1 MNDDDQD
8 KLSIKEFNEK
18 LSALEEILKVQEVII
33 EKEKN
38 LEKSLIFNILKDDN
52 EKFILTE
59 LAEKLNTFC
68 KQEDTLETQ
77 NYELKVKIQNHINEH
92 LDELHLYTNY
102 FYHLIIGIILLHLIM
117 HDLITAILFFV
128 FALFKSL
135 TSKTS
140 NDIELFPGIEIHKE
154 SSEPLYIKIFLASA
168 ALTGVFIG
176 LILNEFFHIS
186 IEIIFLLFSFI
197 SGVILYTIIREVLP
211 ENESGRPLYFLLG
224 IIIFLVFIITF
235 ESINTLFSN
244 GH

>member
-1 MNDDDQD
+1 MNGDDQD
-8 KLSIKEFNEK
+8 KLSIKELNEK

-52 EKFILTE
+52 DKFTLNE

-68 KQEDTLETQ
+68 KQEDALETQ
-77 NYELKVKIQNHINEH
+77 NYELKVKIQNHINKH

-102 FYHLIIGIILLHLIM
+102 FYHIIIGIILLHLIM
-117 HDLITAILFFV
+117 HDLIMAILFFV
-128 FALFKSL
+128 FALFKTL

-140 NDIELFPGIEIHKE
+140 NDIELFPGIEIHDE
-154 SSEPLYIKIFLASA
+154 TSEPLYIKIFLASA
-168 ALTGVFIG
+168 ALTGVMIG

-224 IIIFLVFIITF
+224 IIIFLIFIITF